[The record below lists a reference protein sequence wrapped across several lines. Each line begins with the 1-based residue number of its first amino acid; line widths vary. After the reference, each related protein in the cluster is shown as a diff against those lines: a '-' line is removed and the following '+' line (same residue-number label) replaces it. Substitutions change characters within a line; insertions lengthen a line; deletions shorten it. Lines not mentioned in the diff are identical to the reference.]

1 MVVTFPY
8 GKREVQIEFND
19 SYRVDNY
26 SPEDA
31 APAPDQLAAVRMA
44 LESPEAEQILEQHR
58 GCSSVAIAINDKTR
72 PVPHQVLLPP
82 LLQALEHHAILR
94 QNIHL
99 IIATGSHVPM
109 PPSEFSKILPE
120 DIIHRYSITSH
131 DFNDQEN
138 LVFLGLTGR
147 GTPIWIN
154 RPFYEADLKIVVG
167 NIEPHHFAG
176 FSGGVKTAVIGLGGP
191 QTIYRNHAM
200 LVHPD
205 SFIGKFEN
213 NPLRQDIEELGRYVQ
228 IQLALNAVLNADKA
242 IVHVLAGDPAQ
253 VMQKGIPLSRQIC
266 QVTASQRYDIV
277 FASPGGHPKDIN
289 LYQSQ
294 KALTHG
300 SLLCKDG
307 GTVILIA
314 ACPEGSGSRL
324 YEQFMEG
331 VHTVDQV
338 FDKFSRQE
346 FKVGPH
352 KAFQFAREL
361 KRINVILFSDL
372 PAELVRHLLLTPAK
386 DLTEAFELARSR
398 SGKDQPEIACLPRA
412 TNTIPFIPE
421 SSHQIGL

>member
-1 MVVTFPY
+1 MVVDFPY
-8 GKREVQIEFND
+8 GKKEIQIEVDD
-19 SYRVDNY
+19 SYRVDIF
-26 SPEDA
+26 SPIDVA
-31 APAPDQLAAVRMA
+31 SAPDQLAAVKIA
-44 LESPEAEQILEQHR
+44 LEAPEAEQILEQHR

-72 PVPHQVLLPP
+72 PVPHQFLLPP
-82 LLQALEHHAILR
+82 LLQALEAHDVLR

-109 PPSEFSKILPE
+109 PVSEFGKILPA
-120 DIIHRYSITSH
+120 DIIDRYAVTSH
-131 DFNDQEN
+131 DFNDQGN
-138 LVFLGLTGR
+138 LIFLGLTGR

-154 RPFYEADLKIVVG
+154 RRFYEAEFKIVVG

-191 QTIYRNHAM
+191 QTIYKNHSM
-200 LVHPD
+200 LIDPD
-205 SFIGKFEN
+205 SFIGKFER

-228 IQLALNAVLNADKA
+228 IQLAVNAILNAGKD
-242 IVHVLAGDPAQ
+242 IVQVLAGDPAQ
-253 VMQKGIPLSRQIC
+253 VMQKGIPLSRKIC

-277 FASPGGHPKDIN
+277 FSSPGGYPKDIN

-307 GTVILIA
+307 GTVILVA
-314 ACPEGSGSRL
+314 ACAEGSGSRL
-324 YEQFMEG
+324 YEQFMED

-338 FDKFSRQE
+338 FEKFSHQE

-352 KAFQFAREL
+352 KAFQFAREM
-361 KRINVILFSDL
+361 KRINVILVSDL
-372 PAELVRHLLLTPAK
+372 PAEMVRSLLLTPAR
-386 DLTEAFELARSR
+386 DLKEAFEMARAL

-421 SSHQIGL
+421 SSDQIGL